1 MQGSQD
7 AEFKRRLKTLI
18 IQECDKDVAAEDIA
32 DDVPLFGDDSELELD
47 SLDGLQISMALQKEF
62 GVRIADPKEMRRIM
76 ISVNSLADYLQPDRI
91 DE

>member
-7 AEFKRRLKTLI
+7 TQFKRRLKTLI
-18 IQECDKDVAAEDIA
+18 IEECDKDMAAEDVA
-32 DDVPLFGDDSELELD
+32 DDVPLFGEESPLQLD

-76 ISVNSLADYLQPDRI
+76 ASVNSLADYLQSA
-91 DE
+91 